1 MPTNS
6 DKRAYQRKN
15 GLIIAE
21 YTTPDGKESGLI
33 RNISA
38 GGLFIRTDK
47 KPVAGQSIVLRFPLF
62 NFEENISV
70 PGKVL
75 RIEPTGFVV
84 RFDKPIYNLMCGA
97 GRFPELVNEVD
108 R

>member
-1 MPTNS
+1 MNTNS
-6 DKRAYQRKN
+6 EKREYKRKN

-21 YTTPDGKESGLI
+21 YTTPDGNANGLI

-38 GGLFIRTDK
+38 GGLFIRTAK
-47 KPVAGQSIVLRFPLF
+47 KPLAGQSIVLRFPLF
-62 NFEENISV
+62 KFEENISV
-70 PGKVL
+70 TGRVL

-84 RFDKPIYNLMCGA
+84 KFDKPIYNLMRGA
-97 GRFPELVNEVD
+97 GGFPELVNEVD

>member
-6 DKRAYQRKN
+6 EKRVYQRKH

-21 YTTPDGKESGLI
+21 YTTPDGKASGLI

-47 KPVAGQSIVLRFPLF
+47 KPFAGQSIVLQFPLF
-62 NFEENISV
+62 NFEEKISV
-70 PGKVL
+70 SGKVI

-84 RFDKPIYNLMCGA
+84 KFDKPIYNLTYA
-97 GRFPELVNEVD
+97 TDSSLEIVNEVD

>member
-6 DKRAYQRKN
+6 DKRVYQRKN

-47 KPVAGQSIVLRFPLF
+47 KPFAGQSIVLRFPLF

-70 PGKVL
+70 SGKVL

-84 RFDKPIYNLMCGA
+84 KFDKPIYNLTHA
-97 GRFPELVNEVD
+97 TDSSFEIVNEVD

>member
-6 DKRAYQRKN
+6 EQREYQRKN

-21 YTTPDGKESGLI
+21 YTTPDGKGNGLI

-47 KPVAGQSIVLRFPLF
+47 KPFAGQSIVLRFPLF
-62 NFEENISV
+62 TFEENISV
-70 PGKVL
+70 SGKVI
-75 RIEPTGFVV
+75 RIESTGFVV
-84 RFDKPIYNLMCGA
+84 KFDKPIYNLICQKGS
-97 GRFPELVNEVD
+97 FPEIVNEVD